1 MTNKKMTYI
10 RALSYVLDSDD
21 ISLPTDVREKLEA
34 LSVSLE
40 KRNSGGS
47 KKVSAERE
55 AALERV
61 LEVMEAIG
69 TPVTAS
75 DIIRTDLEFFRSNQ
89 QVTGY
94 LYSLIEQGKVKKVN
108 EKRKTFFKLA

>member
-1 MTNKKMTYI
+1 MTNEKMTYI
-10 RALSYVLDSDD
+10 RALSYVLNSDD

-55 AALERV
+55 AAMERV
-61 LEVMEAIG
+61 LEVMEDAG
-69 TPVTAS
+69 TLVTAS
-75 DIIRTDLEFFRSNQ
+75 DIMRADPEMFRSNQ
-89 QVTGY
+89 QVTGC
-94 LYSLIEQGKVKKVN
+94 LYSLIEQGKVEKVS

>member
-1 MTNKKMTYI
+1 MTNEKMTYV
-10 RALSYVLDSDD
+10 RALSFVLDSED
-21 ISLPTDVREKLEA
+21 ISLPEDVREKLEA

-47 KKVSAERE
+47 KKVNAERE

-61 LEVMEAIG
+61 LEVMEDAG

-75 DIIRTDLEFFRSNQ
+75 DIMRADLEFFRSNQ

-94 LYSLIEQGKVKKVN
+94 LYSLIEQGKVEKVT
-108 EKRKTFFKLA
+108 EKRKTFFKLV

>member
-1 MTNKKMTYI
+1 MENKKMTYVQ
-10 RALSYVLDSDD
+10 ALSFVLDSDD
-21 ISLPTDVREKLEA
+21 ISLPSDVREKLEA

-40 KRNSGGS
+40 KRNNGGS

-61 LEVMEAIG
+61 LEVMEDAG

-75 DIIRTDLEFFRSNQ
+75 DIMRADLEFFRSNQ

-94 LYSLIEQGKVKKVN
+94 LYSLIEQGKVEKVT
-108 EKRKTFFKLA
+108 EKRKTFFKLV